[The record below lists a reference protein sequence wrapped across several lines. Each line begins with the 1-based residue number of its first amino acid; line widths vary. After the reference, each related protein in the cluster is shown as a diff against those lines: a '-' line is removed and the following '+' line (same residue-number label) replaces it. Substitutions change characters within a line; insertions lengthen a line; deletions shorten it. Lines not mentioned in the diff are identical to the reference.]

1 VYCDDATNDDA
12 TNDDATN
19 DDATNDEE
27 ERRGWSRLSC

>member
-1 VYCDDATNDDA
+1 VYCDDA